1 MKIKKI
7 DGRFFRNLKKAA
19 SKNSS
24 AILIGFGIAGFFGS
38 MVLVGK
44 EVPKA
49 TEKIEKKKKELK
61 KEKLTPVETV
71 QTVWSCYASSAALSI
86 ASMWMILKGHKIDA
100 RKNAILAAAYGM
112 SETAFK
118 EYRDKTIE
126 TIGEK
131 KEREIHE
138 AIARDKAE
146 NHPAS
151 QQNIIYTGKGRHLC
165 FDTLSSRYFYSDI
178 NYVKSVVLDLGKKLL
193 TEMYITE
200 NEYFAA
206 IGLSSIKNGD
216 EIGWTNDNN
225 IADDLDC
232 TQSGLTDAGEPYLMV
247 DFYQGP
253 KYGCRELH

>member
-1 MKIKKI
+1 MKIKKSN
-7 DGRFFRNLKKAA
+7 GRFFRNLKKAA

-61 KEKLTPVETV
+61 KEKLTPIETV
-71 QTVWSCYASSAALSI
+71 QTVWSCYAPSAALSI

-100 RKNAILAAAYGM
+100 RKNAVLAAAYGM

-138 AIARDKAE
+138 AIAKDKAE
-146 NHPAS
+146 KHPAS
-151 QQNIIYTGKGRHLC
+151 QQNIIYTGRGNHLC
-165 FDTLSSRYFYSDI
+165 FDTLSAKYFYSDI
-178 NYVKSVVLDLGKKLL
+178 HYVKSTVLDLGIRMLS
-193 TEMYITE
+193 EMYISE
-200 NEYFAA
+200 NDYYAA
-206 IGLSSIKNGD
+206 MGLPLVKNGD
-216 EIGWTNDNN
+216 ERGWNNDNN
-225 IADDLDC
+225 IGDDLDC
-232 TQSGLTDAGEPYLMV
+232 NQSGLTDTGEPYLIV
-247 DFYQGP
+247 DFYKGP
-253 KYGCRELH
+253 KYEYKELH